1 MPPKIKAQWV
11 ASAVLTSLIAC
22 AGLAPSLSSA
32 AQAEQTQP
40 PKIRT
45 EVMVV
50 LKKAQDA
57 IQAKNYPDAALALQ
71 ALREQTDLNITER
84 DAFERLNVNVALN
97 QKNFAVAIPSM
108 TWLVNS
114 PTVNDK
120 ERLPLL
126 DNLVAL
132 SFNTKDFV
140 GASRWARECLKA
152 GCSNPK
158 MNLILVQSLQVQ
170 GLDKEVVEE
179 VQKHLAAVQA
189 APEKT
194 RPVSEEELRAM
205 AASQAKLKDMTG
217 YYQSLRLLVRDHPS
231 KDYWMDLLSRFLQ
244 QPGVNQRLEIEVYRL
259 IQATGNL
266 QESSDYFTYAQ
277 LALKAGSPQEA
288 QLVLAQ
294 GQAAKVFP
302 GDVPVADLKQ
312 LEKDAQRAADEDNK
326 SLDNLRQT
334 AQSANQWVDLGNVLF
349 SSQQWAAAADA
360 FDKGLTL
367 GGVKRE
373 SDVRL
378 HLGIAGFKA
387 GQTEQARQA
396 LIHTG
401 AETQAVADLW
411 LMLVNAKT

>member
-1 MPPKIKAQWV
+1 MTV
-11 ASAVLTSLIAC
+11 EVL
-22 AGLAPSLSSA
+22 
-32 AQAEQTQP
+32 
-40 PKIRT
+40 
-45 EVMVV
+45 EVI
-50 LKKAQDA
+50 KKAQEAITAKRYDDA
-57 IQAKNYPDAALALQ
+57 LTALSTI
-71 ALREQTDLNITER
+71 RGKTDLNITER
-84 DAFERLNVNVALN
+84 DAMERLLVSAWTA
-97 QKNFAVAIPSM
+97 QKMYAAAIPSM

-114 PTVNDK
+114 PTVTDK
-120 ERLPLL
+120 DRLSLL
-126 DNLVAL
+126 DNLAAL
-132 SFNTKDFV
+132 SFNTKDFA

-170 GLDKEVVEE
+170 GLDKEVVDE

-189 APEKT
+189 APGKN

-217 YYQSLRLLVRDHPS
+217 YYQSLQLLVRDHPS

-244 QPGVNQRLEIEVYRL
+244 QPGANQRLEVEVYRL
-259 IQATGNL
+259 IQETGNL
-266 QESSDYFTYAQ
+266 QESGDFFTYAQ
-277 LALKAGSPQEA
+277 LALKAGFPQEA
-288 QLVLAQ
+288 RSVLAQ

-360 FDKGLTL
+360 FDKGIAL

-378 HLGIAGFKA
+378 HLGIARFKA

-396 LIHTG
+396 LSHTG